1 MKHFIFLLLTLCAVV
16 CSQRA
21 SAQSLDDLM
30 RGLSSLFSA
39 EEPAKEAPKDVYPP
53 LDELFG
59 RFKYDALAID
69 YSGDS
74 TLAALAVSTL
84 EGQLALIAEKAGF
97 VVGRDYVDVTD
108 DGTMVIVRDGHKAQA
123 YCSSYDQ
130 ATGRT
135 TIMMRLAEQQSILTK
150 LIYSTFYT
158 DGKCDTNPNIWSEDC
173 FDGVPAAED
182 SAIDFF
188 SHITDFDGS
197 KDYWID
203 KHSYTCGI
211 LGQYNQEYLQIQQ
224 WKR

>member
-1 MKHFIFLLLTLCAVV
+1 MKHFICILLTLCAVV
-16 CSQRA
+16 YSQQA

-30 RGLSSLFSA
+30 RGLSSLFSTQ
-39 EEPAKEAPKDVYPP
+39 EPASETPKDVYPP

-123 YCSSYDQ
+123 YCSSYDNQ
-130 ATGRT
+130 TGKAS
-135 TIMMRLAEQQSILTK
+135 IMMNLGEQSVYTTTTVTKIDSRYRLMFDATELFALMAKHYSKFQDNTTLQMAKGVIDAYPGIRVGVIL
-150 LIYSTFYT
+150 
-158 DGKCDTNPNIWSEDC
+158 
-173 FDGVPAAED
+173 
-182 SAIDFF
+182 
-188 SHITDFDGS
+188 
-197 KDYWID
+197 
-203 KHSYTCGI
+203 
-211 LGQYNQEYLQIQQ
+211 
-224 WKR
+224 RR

>member
-1 MKHFIFLLLTLCAVV
+1 MKHFICILLTLCAVV
-16 CSQRA
+16 YSQQA

-30 RGLSSLFSA
+30 RGLSSLFSTQ
-39 EEPAKEAPKDVYPP
+39 EPASETPKDVYPP

-123 YCSSYDQ
+123 YCSSYDNQ
-130 ATGRT
+130 TGKAS
-135 TIMMRLAEQQSILTK
+135 IMMNIGEQSLYITTTVTKIDSRYRLMFDATELFALMAK
-150 LIYSTFYT
+150 HYSKF
-158 DGKCDTNPNIWSEDC
+158 
-173 FDGVPAAED
+173 
-182 SAIDFF
+182 
-188 SHITDFDGS
+188 
-197 KDYWID
+197 
-203 KHSYTCGI
+203 
-211 LGQYNQEYLQIQQ
+211 Q
-224 WKR
+224 